1 MISKIP
7 RQAPL
12 LIISLFV
19 TLGVASCGGGSSGS
33 GAGTS
38 GAPAACYAVNPAVG
52 AESFEWPGGV
62 GPERPEVHNNA
73 SCSAPSGSV
82 ADVVVAV
89 NETQALDRCPDRA
102 NGSVDQLT
110 VDPPVAAPASFFA
123 CEP

>member
-7 RQAPL
+7 GKLPL
-12 LIISLFV
+12 VIVSIAGTF
-19 TLGVASCGGGSSGS
+19 GVASCGGGDSGS
-33 GAGTS
+33 GAGTA
-38 GAPAACYAVNPAVG
+38 GAPASCYAVNPAVG
-52 AESFEWPGGV
+52 AESFQWPGGV
-62 GPERPEVHNNA
+62 GPERPEIHNNA

-89 NETQALDRCPDRA
+89 NEGQALDRCPDRA
-102 NGSVDQLT
+102 NGSVNQLT